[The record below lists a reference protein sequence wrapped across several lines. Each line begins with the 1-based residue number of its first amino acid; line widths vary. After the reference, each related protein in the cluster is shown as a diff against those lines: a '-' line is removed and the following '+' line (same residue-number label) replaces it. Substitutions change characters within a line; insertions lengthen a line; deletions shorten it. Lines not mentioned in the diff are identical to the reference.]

1 MRSKLKNFKFV
12 KIVKKDRK
20 ERYWFIWKGLM
31 SFIGYK
37 CIKLK
42 VFSSFNDIYK
52 TIQYCRFNLEYK
64 TLEDIENDIINE
76 NKHMILI
83 KIKNNDYIFRMMNDH
98 EDNDYIDILLE
109 NDLHFQLSE
118 ISKYVF
124 QPFQIFFNPETQKC
138 CSLLPY
144 KYNLVNCINKIL
156 KPMTKKINFLQKL
169 YSKYENM
176 TIKNF
181 NKITKIQNKIIY
193 LNIRIE
199 LYILKIF
206 LKVIEMI
213 ESLYSFKFR
222 HGDLKLNNMLCN
234 KTKDIKT
241 LNIYM
246 IDFGNSSFINKNKN
260 YEKIETIY
268 FKEYIGRSNHNYDDI
283 SFFFLHTYILRKYW
297 FNNIYIENI
306 ISKIVK
312 SLYKEKF
319 EDLSKITD
327 DMWGLYY
334 NDINLF
340 KHKKKYKD
348 ILKLFNIKF
357 SLIDDYKDIIND
369 RIYEIL
375 N

>member
-12 KIVKKDRK
+12 KNHEKNTK

-42 VFSSFNDIYK
+42 VCCSFNDIYI
-52 TIQYCRFNLEYK
+52 TIQYHRFGLEYK

-76 NKHMILI
+76 NQNIVST
-83 KIKNNDYIFRMMNDH
+83 KIKKNDYIFRMMNDH

-109 NDLHFQLSE
+109 NDLHFQLSK

-124 QPFQIFFNPETQKC
+124 LPFQIFFNPETQKC

-144 KYNLVNCINKIL
+144 KYNLVNYINNIL

-169 YSKYENM
+169 YSRYENM

-193 LNIRIE
+193 LNTRIE

-206 LKVIEMI
+206 LKVIDMI

-222 HGDLKLNNMLCN
+222 HGDLKLNNILCD
-234 KTKDIKT
+234 KTKDINN

-246 IDFGNSSFINKNKN
+246 IDFGNSSFIYDN
-260 YEKIETIY
+260 EKFETIY
-268 FKEYIGRSNHNYDDI
+268 FKEYIGRSNYNYDDI

-297 FNNIYIENI
+297 FNNSHIENI
-306 ISKIVK
+306 VSKIVK

-327 DMWGLYY
+327 DSWGLYY
-334 NDINLF
+334 NDIILF
-340 KHKKKYKD
+340 KYKKKYKD
-348 ILKLFNIKF
+348 IIKLYNIKF

-369 RIYEIL
+369 RISEIL